1 MAPKEPPEM
10 LTERREALLNLIVD
24 EYVDTAVPVGSQ
36 YIVRKHGMAVSPA
49 TVRIEMA
56 RLEEEGYI
64 NQPHTSAGRVPSD
77 KGYRYYVE
85 SLMTEER
92 LPWEEAQTI
101 RHQFHQAER
110 AMEQWFQLAAAVLAH
125 SVSNFAVVTSPRSR
139 ETRLR
144 HVQIVP
150 LQELSA
156 LVVVVLNEAR
166 IRQQVIAFREPV
178 DAGALNRAAGMFNE
192 RAGGLVTM
200 GVRGLTEPASD
211 LESVIQHAVIELMDQ
226 EEVALGEVF
235 RDGVREV
242 LSQPEFAR
250 SERILD
256 LVDVLEQRTLSTA
269 IPIRQ
274 IGDDGISVV
283 IGSENRN
290 EAMRECSIVIARYGT
305 EGGPT
310 GVVAVLGPTRM
321 RYGRTISTV
330 RYLADVLGDLIAHI

>member
-1 MAPKEPPEM
+1 M
-10 LTERREALLNLIVD
+10 LTERRSSLLNLIVD
-24 EYVDTAVPVGSQ
+24 EYVDTAMPVGSK
-36 YIVRKHGMAVSPA
+36 YIVGKHGMSVSPA
-49 TVRIEMA
+49 TVRLEMA

-85 SLMTEER
+85 ALMKDEAIGWDER
-92 LPWEEAQTI
+92 QTI
-101 RHQFHQAER
+101 LHQFHQAER

-125 SVSNFAVVTSPRSR
+125 SVSNFAVVTSPTSR
-139 ETRLR
+139 ETRLK

-150 LQELSA
+150 LQELSV

-166 IRQQVIAFREPV
+166 VRQQVVTFRDPV
-178 DAGALNRAAGMFNE
+178 DSQALVRAAGLVNE
-192 RAGGLVTM
+192 RYSGQTLTD
-200 GVRGLTEPASD
+200 VRQGSALALTD
-211 LESVIQHAVIELMDQ
+211 LESVVTKVVVELMDQ

-274 IGDDGISVV
+274 LGDDGISVV

-290 EAMRECSIVIARYGT
+290 EAMRECSIVLARYGT

-330 RYLADVLGDLIAHI
+330 RYLASVLGDLIAQI

>member
-1 MAPKEPPEM
+1 MPAM

-166 IRQQVIAFREPV
+166 IRQQVISFREPV
-178 DAGALNRAAGMFNE
+178 DQAALNRAAGL
-192 RAGGLVTM
+192 ATSD
-200 GVRGLTEPASD
+200 VRSLTEPAAE
-211 LESVIQHAVIELMDQ
+211 LEAVIQHAVVELMDQ

-256 LVDVLEQRTLSTA
+256 LVDVLEQRTLSNA

-274 IGDDGISVV
+274 LGDDGISVV

>member
-1 MAPKEPPEM
+1 MAHESPEM
-10 LTERREALLNLIVD
+10 LTERRASLLNLIVD

-36 YIVRKHGMAVSPA
+36 YIVRKHAMAVSPA

-92 LPWEEAQTI
+92 LSWEEAQTI

-110 AMEQWFQLAAAVLAH
+110 DLEQWFQLAAAVLAH
-125 SVSNFAVVTSPRSR
+125 AVSNFAVVTSPRSR

-178 DAGALNRAAGMFNE
+178 DQYALARAASSFNE
-192 RAGGLVTM
+192 RAGGLLTSE
-200 GVRGLTEPASD
+200 VRLLTEAASE
-211 LESVIQHAVIELMDQ
+211 LEAVVQRAVVELMDQ
-226 EEVALGEVF
+226 EEVAQTFQKYHMASAPVVDEAGRLTGMVTVDDIVDVISEESEEDLLKLAGVSEAAQTDSVF
-235 RDGVREV
+235 RSVR
-242 LSQPEFAR
+242 AR
-250 SERILD
+250 APWL
-256 LVDVLEQRTLSTA
+256 LVNLGTA
-269 IPIRQ
+269 
-274 IGDDGISVV
+274 
-283 IGSENRN
+283 
-290 EAMRECSIVIARYGT
+290 
-305 EGGPT
+305 
-310 GVVAVLGPTRM
+310 VVASAVISAFQGSIAELVALAVLRFRRRPRPGPAQPGT
-321 RYGRTISTV
+321 T
-330 RYLADVLGDLIAHI
+330 

>member
-1 MAPKEPPEM
+1 M
-10 LTERREALLNLIVD
+10 LTERRSSLLNLIVD
-24 EYVDTAVPVGSQ
+24 EYVDTALPVGSQ
-36 YIVRKHGMAVSPA
+36 YIVRKHAMAVSPA
-49 TVRIEMA
+49 TVRLEMA
-56 RLEEEGYI
+56 RLEEDGYI

-85 SLMTEER
+85 SLMKDESIAWEER
-92 LPWEEAQTI
+92 QTI
-101 RHQFHQAER
+101 LHQFHQTER

-125 SVSNFAVVTSPRSR
+125 SVSNFAVVTSPTSR
-139 ETRLR
+139 ETRLK

-150 LQELSA
+150 LQELSV

-166 IRQQVIAFREPV
+166 VRQQVVTFRDPV
-178 DAGALNRAAGMFNE
+178 DAPALTRAAGLVNE
-192 RAGGLVTM
+192 RYAGLSLS
-200 GVRGLTEPASD
+200 GVRSQSA
-211 LESVIQHAVIELMDQ
+211 LELSELETVVTKVVMELMDQ

-256 LVDVLEQRTLSTA
+256 LVDVLEQRTLSNA

-274 IGDDGISVV
+274 LGEDPISVV
-283 IGSENRN
+283 IGAENRN
-290 EAMRECSIVIARYGT
+290 EAMRECSIVLARYGT

-330 RYLADVLGDLIAHI
+330 RYLASVLGDLIAQL

>member
-1 MAPKEPPEM
+1 M

-36 YIVRKHGMAVSPA
+36 YIVRKHAMAVSPA

-110 AMEQWFQLAAAVLAH
+110 DLEQWFQLAAAVLAH

-144 HVQIVP
+144 NVQIVP

-178 DAGALNRAAGMFNE
+178 EAGALTRAAGLVNE
-192 RAGGLVTM
+192 RAGGLA
-200 GVRGLTEPASD
+200 ASD
-211 LESVIQHAVIELMDQ
+211 VRTLSEPVSELEGAIQRAVVELMDQ
-226 EEVALGEVF
+226 EEVTLGEVF

-274 IGDDGISVV
+274 LGEDGISVV

-305 EGGPT
+305 QGGPT

>member
-1 MAPKEPPEM
+1 M
-10 LTERREALLNLIVD
+10 LTERRETLLNLIVD
-24 EYVDTAVPVGSQ
+24 EDVDTAVPVGSQ
-36 YIVRKHGMAVSPA
+36 YIVRKHAMAVSPA

-110 AMEQWFQLAAAVLAH
+110 DLEQWFQLAAAVLAH

-166 IRQQVIAFREPV
+166 IRQQVIAFRDPV
-178 DAGALNRAAGMFNE
+178 DAGALTRAAGLVNE
-192 RAGGLVTM
+192 RAGGLSTSD
-200 GVRGLTEPASD
+200 VRTLTEPASE
-211 LESVIQHAVIELMDQ
+211 LEGAIQRAVVELMDQ

-256 LVDVLEQRTLSTA
+256 LVDVLEQRTLSNA

-274 IGDDGISVV
+274 LGDDSISVV

>member
-1 MAPKEPPEM
+1 M

-36 YIVRKHGMAVSPA
+36 YIVKKHAMAVSPA

-110 AMEQWFQLAAAVLAH
+110 DLEQWFQLAAAVLAH
-125 SVSNFAVVTSPRSR
+125 SVSNFAVVTSPRSA

-178 DAGALNRAAGMFNE
+178 DATALNRAAGLVNE
-192 RAGGLVTM
+192 RAGGLAT
-200 GVRGLTEPASD
+200 GDVRALTEPVSE
-211 LESVIQHAVIELMDQ
+211 LEGVIQRAVVELMDQ

-256 LVDVLEQRTLSTA
+256 LVDVLEQRTLSNA

-274 IGDDGISVV
+274 LGEHGISVV

>member
-1 MAPKEPPEM
+1 
-10 LTERREALLNLIVD
+10 
-24 EYVDTAVPVGSQ
+24 
-36 YIVRKHGMAVSPA
+36 
-49 TVRIEMA
+49 
-56 RLEEEGYI
+56 
-64 NQPHTSAGRVPSD
+64 
-77 KGYRYYVE
+77 
-85 SLMTEER
+85 
-92 LPWEEAQTI
+92 
-101 RHQFHQAER
+101 
-110 AMEQWFQLAAAVLAH
+110 
-125 SVSNFAVVTSPRSR
+125 
-139 ETRLR
+139 
-144 HVQIVP
+144 
-150 LQELSA
+150 
-156 LVVVVLNEAR
+156 
-166 IRQQVIAFREPV
+166 
-178 DAGALNRAAGMFNE
+178 MFNE
-192 RAGGLVTM
+192 RAGGLATSD
-200 GVRGLTEPASD
+200 VRSLTEPAAE
-211 LESVIQHAVIELMDQ
+211 LEAVIQHAVVELMDQ

-256 LVDVLEQRTLSTA
+256 LVDVLEQRTLSNA

-274 IGDDGISVV
+274 LTDDGISVV